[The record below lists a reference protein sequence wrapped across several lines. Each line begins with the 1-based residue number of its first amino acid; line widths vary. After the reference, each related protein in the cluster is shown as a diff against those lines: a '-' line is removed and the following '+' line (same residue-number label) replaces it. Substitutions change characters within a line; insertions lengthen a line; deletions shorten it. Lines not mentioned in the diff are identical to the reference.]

1 MKQTKAIPALFI
13 LAVSL
18 LISACSESSTGV
30 DDTSEPAL
38 EAEQVEEMHAPA
50 DRADPDSSPFVYFN
64 LRSGEEV
71 SADLADTDQWD
82 IAFRSTSVI
91 INSGDSGPGEAG
103 AVMLDVPFDEVTI
116 APQDG
121 YSEDSSDEPAVAD
134 WYTYTAMS
142 EPAHAIIPHEDK
154 TIVLRT
160 ADGNHYAK
168 VQIQNYYQGTPTY
181 EEEDFVDYEA
191 REQAYPAQYYT
202 FRYAIQMSEGVRE
215 LE

>member
-1 MKQTKAIPALFI
+1 MKHTKSVFTLFI

-18 LISACSESSTGV
+18 LISACSDSSTGV
-30 DDTSEPAL
+30 DDTSEPTL
-38 EAEQVEEMHAPA
+38 ETQQVEELHAPA
-50 DRADPDSSPFVYFN
+50 DRTDPDASPFVYFN
-64 LRSGEEV
+64 IRTGEKV

-82 IAFRSTSVI
+82 IAFRSTDVM
-91 INSGDSGPGEAG
+91 INSGDSGPGVAG

-116 APQDG
+116 APQNG
-121 YSEDSSDEPAVAD
+121 YNEDSTDAPAIAD

-154 TIVLRT
+154 TIVLKT

-168 VQIQNYYQGTPTY
+168 IQIQNYYQGNPTY
-181 EEEDFVDYEA
+181 EEEDFVDYVA
-191 REQAYPAQYYT
+191 REEAYPAQYYT
-202 FRYAIQMSEGVRE
+202 FRYAIQLSESVRE

>member
-1 MKQTKAIPALFI
+1 MKHTNSVSALFI
-13 LAVSL
+13 ASSL
-18 LISACSESSTGV
+18 FLFSACSESSTGV
-30 DDTSEPAL
+30 DETSEPAL
-38 EAEQVEEMHAPA
+38 ETHQVEELHAPA
-50 DRADPDSSPFVYFN
+50 DRSDPDASPFVYFN
-64 LRSGEEV
+64 IRSGEEV

-103 AVMLDVPFDEVTI
+103 AVILDVPFGEVTV

-121 YSEDSSDEPAVAD
+121 YNEDSSDDPAIAD
-134 WYTYTAMS
+134 WYTYTGMS

-168 VQIQNYYQGTPTY
+168 LQIQNYYQGNPTY

-202 FRYAIQMSEGVRE
+202 FRYSIQLSEGVRE